1 MAREMDT
8 TSASPRTTNAPTREE
23 LLARAEALVPVL
35 RARSDACEKLRRC
48 PDETVSDLLASGL
61 LRICQPARFGGYE
74 LGWDVL
80 CEVSQILARG
90 CGSQAW
96 VGNILNDHAH
106 KLGTFELRAQE
117 EVWGKDPDTRLS
129 ASFDPVGKAVPV
141 PGGVRFSGRHRYSSG
156 IDHVQWVIAGGHVF
170 EDGRPPRRNFFLI
183 PRSEGTVVDDW
194 HVMGLAGTGSKSFE
208 VKDVFVPA
216 HRMLDFEDADNGTG
230 PGTRANPA
238 FVFKM
243 PRHDVAAT
251 GFVAIAVGIAE
262 GFLAEYLAYTGV
274 RLSRGERI
282 AALMGTQISTG
293 AAAAEIEG
301 AHAIYLE
308 AARGA
313 MRTLARGET
322 MTRRQRLQTKMK
334 SALACQMA
342 LNAVQKLFNAAGG
355 RALFL
360 DNAMQRQ
367 VRDLYAVAAHRA
379 LTWDSCASAYGGF
392 LLGFDGA

>member
-1 MAREMDT
+1 MD
-8 TSASPRTTNAPTREE
+8 AAQNGRRAANAPTREE

-35 RARSDACEKLRRC
+35 RARSEACEKARCC
-48 PDETVSDLLASGL
+48 PDETVEDLLANGL
-61 LRICQPARFGGYE
+61 LRICQPARFGGHE

-106 KLGTFELRAQE
+106 KLGTFDLQAQE
-117 EVWGKDPDTRLS
+117 DVWGKDPDTRLS

-141 PGGVRFSGRHRYSSG
+141 KGGVRISGRHRYSSG
-156 IDHVQWVIAGGHVF
+156 IDHVQWVIAGGHIL
-170 EDGRPPRRNFFLI
+170 EEGKPPRRHFFLI
-183 PRSEGTVVDDW
+183 PRGDGRVIDDW

-216 HRMLDFEDADNGTG
+216 HRILDFEAADNGTG
-230 PGTRANPA
+230 PGTLVNPA
-238 FVFKM
+238 PVFKM

-251 GFVAIAVGIAE
+251 GFVAIAVGIAQ
-262 GFLAEYLAYTGV
+262 GFLAEYLAYTGG
-274 RLSRGERI
+274 RQSRGERV
-282 AALMGTQISTG
+282 AAQIGTQISTG
-293 AAAAEIEG
+293 AAAAEIEAALG
-301 AHAIYLE
+301 IYLE

-313 MRTLARGET
+313 MRILARGET
-322 MTRRQRLQTKMK
+322 MTKQQRLQTKMN

-367 VRDLYAVAAHRA
+367 VRDLFAVAAHRA
-379 LTWDSCASAYGGF
+379 LTWDACASAYGGF
-392 LLGFDGA
+392 LLGLDG